1 MMSKASQP
9 RSVGKRILLLTGGL
23 LLAATAA
30 GAIFY
35 GPELLGLLQL
45 SKQIDKIASENTRL
59 GGPWPRASEACV
71 SCHGFNGNAQA
82 QTYPRLAGQ
91 PEAYL
96 KKQLQAFVSGE
107 RSDPTM
113 TPMALSMSERELD
126 GLAAHFSRMQPLPNA
141 AFHADPAQVK
151 RGEALAKA
159 NNCAACHGQQLEG
172 KDAYPR
178 LAGQGYDYLQTQ
190 LTRFKSGARR
200 DASGAMPAVVAA
212 LSTQDI
218 DDLAQFI
225 ASR

>member
-1 MMSKASQP
+1 MMAKASKP
-9 RSVGKRILLLTGGL
+9 RSLGKRILLLTGGL

-30 GAIFY
+30 AAVLY
-35 GPELLGLLQL
+35 GPQLLGLIQL
-45 SKQIDKIASENTRL
+45 GKKLDEIASENTRI

-71 SCHGFNGNAQA
+71 SCHGFNGNARA

-96 KKQLQAFVSGE
+96 KQQLQAFVSGE

-113 TPMALSMSERELD
+113 TPMALSMSERELA
-126 GLAAHFSRMQPLPNA
+126 GLAAHFSKMQPVANA

-172 KDAYPR
+172 KDTYPR
-178 LAGQGYDYLQTQ
+178 LAGQGYGYLQTQ

-200 DASGAMPAVVAA
+200 DASGAMPAVAAA
-212 LSTQDI
+212 LSAQDI

-225 ASR
+225 ASH